1 MTLEAFTKMQ
11 RDDGRRGL
19 SSLLQDC
26 VRRFLAAAS
35 LVGAEGPA
43 IKRIQDARYEG
54 NVDLTPLFPIWDLIC
69 ERYRKERFDAQASL
83 FKEHSQDVLE
93 RWGQFLHWEL
103 SPLFLRENEFVR
115 NVLRA
120 VDLLPCRSREQVVS
134 AMYQYIS
141 DMSLPYQRPPW
152 DSADIE

>member
-1 MTLEAFTKMQ
+1 LDAFTLMQ
-11 RDDGRRGL
+11 QDDGRRGM
-19 SSLLQDC
+19 SCLLQDC
-26 VRRFLAAAS
+26 VRRFLAAAA
-35 LVGAEGPA
+35 LVGLDGPT

-54 NVDLTPLFPIWDLIC
+54 NLDLTPLCPIWNLIC
-69 ERYRKERFDAQASL
+69 ERYRNERFDPQESL

-103 SPLFLRENEFVR
+103 FPLFLRENEFVR

-120 VDLLPCRSREQVVS
+120 VGLLPCRSREQVVS
-134 AMYQYIS
+134 TMCQYVS
-141 DMSLPYQRPPW
+141 DMSLPYHRPPW